1 MERTERTSS
10 TASAPVIEGLGKG
23 SHLVKCFGSFYIKH
37 NYIQSWCSEAGV
49 QDNLHNSSIF
59 LMQYLRQLTVSLAQ
73 HLQRGKKKIHTHKEK
88 QNWHSFSFLSWF
100 FTVREQCGQ
109 MHHSKVPSQQSSQT
123 ANQVSQSQTHTHKQ
137 TETMFIKMQVPIL
150 YSFLQVVPTPFEML
164 CGKRLVVATAS
175 NFLRQLAN
183 EQPKTGTTILEGHS
197 VNQVVYLQHMPS
209 FSSILG
215 PSDVSRTTEQVRK
228 AISSTSL

>member
-1 MERTERTSS
+1 MERTSS
-10 TASAPVIEGLGKG
+10 TASAPVIEGLRKG

-109 MHHSKVPSQQSSQT
+109 MPVLSKTKTKQKKTSELFLFSSLWADLFHHSKVPKLQT
-123 ANQVSQSQTHTHKQ
+123 RFHSHRHTHKQ

-164 CGKRLVVATAS
+164 FGK
-175 NFLRQLAN
+175 
-183 EQPKTGTTILEGHS
+183 
-197 VNQVVYLQHMPS
+197 
-209 FSSILG
+209 
-215 PSDVSRTTEQVRK
+215 
-228 AISSTSL
+228 